1 MIPPLQNPLSRNETV
16 ASDDCRS
23 HVVSDMAEALMRVE
37 TVFNEAIAREAQ
49 VIAENEKWKLKY
61 EEANERARVLAERL
75 CQLQQQRYDKEKE
88 AETSFARSSYNA
100 GAAPKQASFTAEA
113 EKTVV
118 DGLRRS
124 ATSASWPQL
133 LLPADPSFEALYD
146 ESRSV
151 VWEKI
156 QRRVDS
162 AGVGAAAAAAVATA
176 GAQAWLGAAATGTRR
191 MPTDSGDPPPKAG
204 FRVVCHAPMRVL
216 SPRPAQQLQ
225 SRGAASSPRHKLKAN
240 ASSLPYQLD
249 TGVAVEAAACSTA
262 AGGDEDCHGA
272 STGPESRA
280 DEAARPGDGSE
291 VGAKGMRRSRS
302 SLQLLWT
309 AKPRTVLVVCKR
321 GGGAAVSQALAQ
333 APSLFPLHPAT
344 PEPGHHLSRPH
355 LRPCPPTPP
364 AARPVACIS

>member
-1 MIPPLQNPLSRNETV
+1 MAVLDVCEVCKRV
-16 ASDDCRS
+16 AAVADACEVWAR
-23 HVVSDMAEALMRVE
+23 VVAVLAVVLNVCEVCKRVVAALDACEVCKQMVAVLDVCERLDACEVCKRVVAVLDVCE
-37 TVFNEAIAREAQ
+37 VC
-49 VIAENEKWKLKY
+49 K
-61 EEANERARVLAERL
+61 RVLAVL
-75 CQLQQQRYDKEKE
+75 DVCK
-88 AETSFARSSYNA
+88 
-100 GAAPKQASFTAEA
+100 A

-176 GAQAWLGAAATGTRR
+176 
-191 MPTDSGDPPPKAG
+191 DSGDPPPKAG

-249 TGVAVEAAACSTA
+249 TGVAVEAAAC
-262 AGGDEDCHGA
+262 
-272 STGPESRA
+272 
-280 DEAARPGDGSE
+280 
-291 VGAKGMRRSRS
+291 
-302 SLQLLWT
+302 
-309 AKPRTVLVVCKR
+309 
-321 GGGAAVSQALAQ
+321 
-333 APSLFPLHPAT
+333 
-344 PEPGHHLSRPH
+344 
-355 LRPCPPTPP
+355 
-364 AARPVACIS
+364 